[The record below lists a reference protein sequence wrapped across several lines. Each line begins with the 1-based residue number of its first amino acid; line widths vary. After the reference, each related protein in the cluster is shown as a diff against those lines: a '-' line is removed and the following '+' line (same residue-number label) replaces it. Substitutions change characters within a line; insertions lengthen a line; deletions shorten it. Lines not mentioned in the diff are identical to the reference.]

1 MNPST
6 GAAKLK
12 DKGAIV
18 TGGGN
23 GIGRA
28 YCLALAR
35 EGARVAVADID
46 KKAADRVAET
56 IRSDGGEALAIE
68 TDISIAASTQ
78 VMADKTAVAFGGID
92 ILVNNAA
99 IFSRPAVSRA
109 PFWEI
114 PEQEWDRIMQVNIK
128 GPWLCSCAV
137 LPYLRKMSSGKIIHQ
152 SSVAFHLGLANY
164 AHYVASRAAIVGLTR
179 SMAREL
185 GAYHINVNSIA
196 PGSTLAE
203 ENPSAA
209 RIQNLERAAAGR
221 SIKRI
226 QNPEDLVGT
235 LIFLASS
242 DSDFITGQTFVVD
255 GGAFMQ

>member
-1 MNPST
+1 MGDQSV
-6 GAAKLK
+6 GMRLK
-12 DKGAIV
+12 DKCAIV

-23 GIGRA
+23 GIGKA
-28 YCLALAR
+28 YCLALVR
-35 EGARVAVADID
+35 EGASVGVADID
-46 KKAADRVAET
+46 KKAADAVAET
-56 IRSDGGEALAIE
+56 IRANGGKALSIE
-68 TDISIAASTQ
+68 TDISIQDSVHA
-78 VMADKTAVAFGGID
+78 MADRTAEAFGGID

-114 PEQEWDRIMQVNIK
+114 SMEEWDRVMQVNIK

-137 LPYLRKMSSGKIIHQ
+137 LPYLRKRGKGKIINQ

-164 AHYVASRAAIVGLTR
+164 AHYVASRAAIVGMTR

-185 GAYHINVNSIA
+185 GPYLITVNSIA

-203 ENPSAA
+203 DNPSES
-209 RIQNLERAAAGR
+209 RIQNLERASSGR

-226 QNPEDLVGT
+226 EYPEDLVGS
-235 LIFLASS
+235 LIFLASK

>member
-1 MNPST
+1 MEQLQ
-6 GAAKLK
+6 GVRLREKV
-12 DKGAIV
+12 AIV

-28 YCLALAR
+28 YCLGLAK

-46 KKAADRVAET
+46 KKAADAVAEA
-56 IRSDGGEALAIE
+56 IRSSGGEALSIDA
-68 TDISIAASTQ
+68 DISVQANVQA
-78 VMADKTAVAFGGID
+78 MADKTAAAFGGID

-114 PEQEWDRIMQVNIK
+114 SMKEWDRVMQVNIK
-128 GPWLCSCAV
+128 GPWLCCCAV
-137 LPYLRKMSSGKIIHQ
+137 LPYLRKRGKGKIINQ

-185 GAYHINVNSIA
+185 GPYHINVNSIA

-203 ENPSAA
+203 DNPSEA
-209 RIQNLERAAAGR
+209 RIQNLERASANR

-226 QNPEDLVGT
+226 EYPEDLVGA
-235 LIFLASS
+235 LIFLASK
-242 DSDFITGQTFVVD
+242 DSDFITGQTFVID

>member
-1 MNPST
+1 MSSQSV
-6 GAAKLK
+6 GMKLK
-12 DKGAIV
+12 GKCAIV

-28 YCLALAR
+28 YCLGLAG

-46 KKAADRVAET
+46 KPAADWVAQS
-56 IRSDGGEALAIE
+56 IRSTGGEALSIE
-68 TDISIAASTQ
+68 TDISIQASVQ
-78 VMADKTAVAFGGID
+78 AMADKTAAAFGGIA

-99 IFSRPAVSRA
+99 IFSRPAVSRV

-114 PEQEWDRIMQVNIK
+114 SMEEWDRVMQVNIK

-137 LPYLRKMSSGKIIHQ
+137 LPYLRKQGNGKIINQ
-152 SSVAFHLGLANY
+152 SSVAYHLGLANY

-179 SMAREL
+179 AMAREL
-185 GAYHINVNSIA
+185 GPYHINVNSIA
-196 PGSTLAE
+196 PGSTLAVD
-203 ENPSAA
+203 NPSEA
-209 RIQNLERAAAGR
+209 RIQNLERAASGR

-226 QNPEDLVGT
+226 EYPEDLVGT
-235 LIFLASS
+235 LIFLASK